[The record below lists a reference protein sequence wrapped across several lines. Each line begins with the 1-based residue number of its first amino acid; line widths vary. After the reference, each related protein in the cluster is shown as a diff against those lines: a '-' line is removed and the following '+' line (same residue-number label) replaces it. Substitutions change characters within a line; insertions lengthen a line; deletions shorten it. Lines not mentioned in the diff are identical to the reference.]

1 MEITLTEM
9 GLFAWAI
16 IATGFWL
23 EARQDARVA
32 KHVLRIFIENR
43 EARDNMVDAFE
54 KFKKEGRTV

>member
-9 GLFAWAI
+9 VLFAWAI

-23 EARQDARVA
+23 EARQETRVL
-32 KHVLRIFIENR
+32 KHILRIFIENQDV
-43 EARDNMVDAFE
+43 RDNMVDAFE